1 MKRNKKYKPKPIK
14 NPISNLLIST
24 FLYTRLSRL
33 LTELVQKGTAI
44 YSEDGAVIVNDDG
57 SLFLAEEVI
66 QSAMRFLAIYEDN
79 QKIDFGIDYLPFEQ
93 LAQQLDIEKVSVETS
108 EACFAQL
115 GRLRQAFNSMN
126 PIVCRK
132 LITEYRLQSE
142 EARKRYEE
150 RTSQKLLAS
159 TTKNENLAPL

>member
-1 MKRNKKYKPKPIK
+1 MTKRNKKYKPKPIK

-79 QKIDFGIDYLPFEQ
+79 QKIDFGIDYLPFES
-93 LAQQLDIEKVSVETS
+93 LAQQLNAEKVNIKTS
-108 EACFAQL
+108 MACYQQL
-115 GRLRQAFNSMN
+115 PLLQKAYSTMK
-126 PIVCRK
+126 PSVCRD
-132 LITEYRLQSE
+132 LISKCRLQSE
-142 EARKRYEE
+142 EALKKYES
-150 RTSQKLLAS
+150 RVQKIQCAE
-159 TTKNENLAPL
+159 NEDSAPL